1 MQCSMF
7 MTARRRGILCSRGG
21 HAIILLYYITSIIDP
36 FYFDRLWEEASRI
49 GRKEYEYHMDN
60 GVKHEKA
67 DDIERKL
74 SRIITN
80 KELEIKAM
88 DEKKMKMEEDI
99 KKQAREIRRKD
110 DDIKERDEKI
120 EKQAE
125 EIRKKD
131 NEIEERGKTI
141 EKQANDIRI
150 KDIEIQERDMEIEK
164 ITQLEESMEV
174 EENGSKNVLNGKP
187 NEEIITKIIAENQE
201 LKDKVALNEQ
211 IEKQLDAFGHQK
223 VKELQDKIEL
233 LQERKEFG
241 RYEQRSASLKYQK
254 LTKANDELKN
264 KVQLYKEMVSLR
276 DKVI

>member
-21 HAIILLYYITSIIDP
+21 HAIILLYYITSIIDT

-141 EKQANDIRI
+141 EKQANDIKI
-150 KDIEIQERDMEIEK
+150 KDIEIKERDVEIKK
-164 ITQLEESMEV
+164 ITQFEESMEV

-211 IEKQLDAFGHQK
+211 IEKQLDAFGQQK
-223 VKELQDKIEL
+223 VKELQDEIDL
-233 LQERKEFG
+233 LKERKKFG
-241 RYEQRSASLKYQK
+241 RYEQHNASLKYQK
-254 LTKANDELKN
+254 LMKANDELKN

>member
-1 MQCSMF
+1 MQCSTF

-21 HAIILLYYITSIIDP
+21 HTIILLFYTTSIIDA

-49 GRKEYEYHMDN
+49 GRKEYEYHMDA

-67 DDIERKL
+67 DDVERKL
-74 SRIITN
+74 SRIISN

-141 EKQANDIRI
+141 EKQAYDIRI
-150 KDIEIQERDMEIEK
+150 KDIEIQERDVEIEK

-211 IEKQLDAFGHQK
+211 IEKQLDAFGKQK
-223 VKELQDKIEL
+223 VKELQDEIDL
-233 LQERKEFG
+233 LKERKEFG
-241 RYEQRSASLKYQK
+241 RYEQHNASLKYQK
-254 LTKANDELKN
+254 LMKANDELKN